1 MSVIIIILLG
11 SKCIKHESRARDLV
25 RAPMSYKIIQK
36 HDRKNDMKIIIVGAG
51 KAGIRLARTLT
62 EEGHDITILDN
73 NANKLSAACS
83 DNDVLGIIG
92 NGMSYSS
99 LSIAGLSDA
108 DLLIAVTGSDEY
120 NLLCCLF
127 GKKAGHCSTI
137 ARIRNPLYLNE
148 TQFIKEQIG
157 LSMVVN
163 PEFAA
168 AREISR
174 LLRFPSAVEVNSFA
188 KGRLDMITFKIPPTS
203 LLNGRDLIY
212 VRTKLMSEVLFCN
225 VERGGKYYIPSGNF
239 ELHSGDK
246 ATVIIRPKDAQ
257 KFFKRVNIDTHS
269 VKDAMIV
276 GGGTMGFYL
285 ARQLLDNKIAV
296 KIIER
301 DELRCEDLAERL
313 PDALII
319 HGNASDKNLLLEEG
333 LTNTDAF
340 VALTGLDEENAILSL
355 YAKEVS
361 DAKVVTKVNRV
372 IFNDLIERLNLDS
385 IIYPQNITTEHIM
398 QYVRAKQNA
407 MGNNVETLYNLVDD
421 KIEALE
427 FKIGSDSPMIGVTI
441 KQLNLKENLIIC
453 GIKRGKRVIMPNGD
467 EKIKEG
473 DHVVVVTSQKK
484 LTDFNDIFK

>member
-1 MSVIIIILLG
+1 
-11 SKCIKHESRARDLV
+11 
-25 RAPMSYKIIQK
+25 
-36 HDRKNDMKIIIVGAG
+36 
-51 KAGIRLARTLT
+51 
-62 EEGHDITILDN
+62 
-73 NANKLSAACS
+73 
-83 DNDVLGIIG
+83 
-92 NGMSYSS
+92 
-99 LSIAGLSDA
+99 
-108 DLLIAVTGSDEY
+108 
-120 NLLCCLF
+120 
-127 GKKAGHCSTI
+127 
-137 ARIRNPLYLNE
+137 
-148 TQFIKEQIG
+148 
-157 LSMVVN
+157 
-163 PEFAA
+163 
-168 AREISR
+168 
-174 LLRFPSAVEVNSFA
+174 
-188 KGRLDMITFKIPPTS
+188 
-203 LLNGRDLIY
+203 
-212 VRTKLMSEVLFCN
+212 MSEVLFCN

-427 FKIGSDSPMIGVTI
+427 FKIGSDSPMIGVPI
-441 KQLNLKENLIIC
+441 KQMNLKENLIIC
-453 GIKRGKRVIMPNGD
+453 GINRGKRVILPNGD
-467 EKIKEG
+467 DTIQAG

>member
-1 MSVIIIILLG
+1 
-11 SKCIKHESRARDLV
+11 
-25 RAPMSYKIIQK
+25 
-36 HDRKNDMKIIIVGAG
+36 
-51 KAGIRLARTLT
+51 
-62 EEGHDITILDN
+62 
-73 NANKLSAACS
+73 
-83 DNDVLGIIG
+83 
-92 NGMSYSS
+92 
-99 LSIAGLSDA
+99 
-108 DLLIAVTGSDEY
+108 
-120 NLLCCLF
+120 
-127 GKKAGHCSTI
+127 
-137 ARIRNPLYLNE
+137 
-148 TQFIKEQIG
+148 
-157 LSMVVN
+157 
-163 PEFAA
+163 
-168 AREISR
+168 
-174 LLRFPSAVEVNSFA
+174 
-188 KGRLDMITFKIPPTS
+188 
-203 LLNGRDLIY
+203 
-212 VRTKLMSEVLFCN
+212 
-225 VERGGKYYIPSGNF
+225 
-239 ELHSGDK
+239 
-246 ATVIIRPKDAQ
+246 
-257 KFFKRVNIDTHS
+257 
-269 VKDAMIV
+269 
-276 GGGTMGFYL
+276 MGFYL

-427 FKIGSDSPMIGVTI
+427 FKIGSDSPMIGVPI
-441 KQLNLKENLIIC
+441 KQMNLKENLIIC
-453 GIKRGKRVIMPNGD
+453 GINRGKRVILPNGD
-467 EKIKEG
+467 DTIQAG